1 MCYKEI
7 VFMKIAIWLDKDYN
21 PEEGGGFSYYDR
33 LVKSIDAFTFDKPLD
48 ICFVT
53 EGEVTSLGL
62 SKDIIRLHYTY
73 KVSFLKKVLSLL
85 PYIGKIWKRKIKKQ
99 RQKVFEN
106 QNRKKRTHA
115 LILFAT
121 DYIKTEQMLSVAYLE
136 KMIETVTRETDKED
150 LKLLLDTL

>member
-1 MCYKEI
+1 MTENKKIVRSSVSALVQMSDEDLENQIKKE
-7 VFMKIAIWLDKDYN
+7 L
-21 PEEGGGFSYYDR
+21 EEI
-33 LVKSIDAFTFDKPLD
+33 K
-48 ICFVT
+48 
-53 EGEVTSLGL
+53 
-62 SKDIIRLHYTY
+62 
-73 KVSFLKKVLSLL
+73 LKKQKAVQ
-85 PYIGKIWKRKIKKQ
+85 IKKQ